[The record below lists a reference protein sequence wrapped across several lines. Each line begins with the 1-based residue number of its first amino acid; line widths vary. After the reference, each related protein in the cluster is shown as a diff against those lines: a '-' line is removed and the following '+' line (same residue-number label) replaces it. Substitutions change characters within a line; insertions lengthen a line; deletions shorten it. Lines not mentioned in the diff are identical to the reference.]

1 METGTSVGPY
11 KIIRHLG
18 SGGMGA
24 VWLAE
29 DTRLHRQVALKMVRP
44 ADAGGAEARERLM
57 REARA
62 AASLNHPHIAT
73 VHDVLDHEDQVII
86 VLEYVEG
93 ETLHSRIKRGP
104 VPPTEAVDIAIQM
117 ARALSTAHSH
127 GIVHRD
133 LKPANVII
141 SGAGHAKVL
150 DFGLARL
157 LDIGSTQTL
166 RSRVE
171 TAGVVGFVGTPGYA
185 APEQMVSS
193 GVDERADLY
202 ALGVVLFE
210 MISGHRPFPGNDPL
224 QLATAK
230 LSQAAP
236 PLSSS
241 GTPVPPALERL
252 VAQLL
257 ERDPVDRPAFAADV
271 VTQLRDIYGA
281 PSTGALAD
289 VRPSR
294 FWKSLAAVALIT
306 VLAGFG
312 AWALG
317 RFSRPPID
325 PSAPPVIAV
334 LPLANDS
341 GDPTKDYVAAGIAE
355 SLISSL
361 ASLPSVTV
369 LSRAAVAEA
378 RSRVKDEAAMAKD
391 LGATYVVNGSVQESN
406 GTLKISLHLV
416 KPDRTVAWGDSVEG
430 AFDRIFELQSRL
442 ATSLSTA
449 LVIRVSAS
457 ERERISAQPTDSPE
471 ALAAYWRGQAL
482 LERRDVA
489 GNVDAAIAGFSD
501 AIRLDDRFSLAHAA
515 LGAAYWAKYL
525 ETLQPELIERAVE
538 AGTSASR
545 IDPDQ
550 PEVRYALA
558 VTLAGRGRNAEAIDE
573 LHRALAMRPNYD
585 DARRQLGLVLGGM
598 GRIDESVA
606 EYQKALALRPNSA
619 STYRSMG
626 LVLYEAGRY
635 EDAIAAF
642 TKATELQPD
651 NFMGFQQ
658 LGTAYHALGKAD
670 LALQNY
676 ERATAIRPSASALSN
691 MGTLYYGRGEF
702 GKAVDAYRDAIT
714 LRPNS
719 ATTHRNLGDALGR
732 LGRQAE
738 ARAAYQRAVALSE
751 ADLKVKPSDPRLV
764 ATLAVHLRKS
774 GASAAAQAR
783 IADAVAKA
791 PKDIEVLYRAAVIN
805 ALDGKPDEAIRFLRS
820 AIESGYSRAV
830 ASEDDDFASLKGR
843 PEFKALVTSPKP

>member
-1 METGTSVGPY
+1 
-11 KIIRHLG
+11 
-18 SGGMGA
+18 MGA

-104 VPPTEAVDIAIQM
+104 LPPTEAVDIAIQM
-117 ARALSTAHSH
+117 ARALSAAHSH

-166 RSRVE
+166 RSSVE
-171 TAGVVGFVGTPGYA
+171 TAGVPGFVGTPGYA

-241 GTPVPPALERL
+241 GTLVPPALERL

-257 ERDPVDRPAFAADV
+257 ERDPVERPGFAADV

-281 PSTGALAD
+281 PSSGVLAD

-312 AWALG
+312 AWQLG
-317 RFSRPPID
+317 RFARPPID

-334 LPLANDS
+334 MPLANDS
-341 GDPTKDYVAAGIAE
+341 GDPGNDYVAAGIAE

-369 LSRAAVAEA
+369 LSRASVAEA
-378 RSRVKDEAAMAKD
+378 RSRTRDEAAMAKD

-416 KPDRTVAWGDSVEG
+416 KTDRTVAWGDSVEG
-430 AFDRIFELQSRL
+430 AFDRIFDLQSRL
-442 ATSLSTA
+442 AMALTSA
-449 LVIRVSAS
+449 LVDRVSAS
-457 ERERISAQPTDSPE
+457 EREKMNAQPTTNTE

-482 LERRDVA
+482 LERRDIA
-489 GNVDAAIAGFSD
+489 GNLDNAIDAFAD
-501 AIRLDDRFSLAHAA
+501 AVARDPRFALAHAA
-515 LGAAYWAKYL
+515 LGTSYWTKYI
-525 ETLQPELIERAVE
+525 ETRSAEWTQKAIDS
-538 AGTSASR
+538 GTTALR
-545 IDPDQ
+545 IDPNR

-558 VTLAGRGRNAEAIDE
+558 LTLAGRGRVDEAIEE
-573 LHRALAMRPNYD
+573 LRRALVTRPNYD
-585 DARRQLGLVLGGM
+585 DARRQLALVLGRQ
-598 GRIDESVA
+598 GRVDESLV
-606 EYQKALALRPNSA
+606 EYRKALALRPTSA
-619 STYRSMG
+619 GTYGSMG
-626 LVLYEAGRY
+626 LMLFENARY
-635 EDAIAAF
+635 EEAITAF
-642 TKATELQPD
+642 IRATELQPD

-658 LGTAYHALGKAD
+658 LGAVYHTIGKTD
-670 LALQNY
+670 LALLNY
-676 ERATAIRPSASALSN
+676 TRANAIRTSPVTLSSI
-691 MGTLYYGRGEF
+691 GAVHHSRGEF
-702 GKAVDAYRDAIT
+702 AQAIDAYRKSIE
-714 LRPNS
+714 LRPK
-719 ATTHRNLGDALGR
+719 AAVTHRNLGDALAR
-732 LGRQAE
+732 LGRGAE
-738 ARAAYQRAVALSE
+738 ARAAYARAAELTE
-751 ADLKVKPSDPRLV
+751 AELKVNPQDARGLGM
-764 ATLAVHLRKS
+764 LAVYLQKAGDQER
-774 GASAAAQAR
+774 ASAR
-783 IADAVAKA
+783 INEAMSRA
-791 PKDIEVLYRAAVIN
+791 PNDVDVLYRAAVIQ
-805 ALDGKPDEAIRFLRS
+805 ALQGRGDEAMKYLRR
-820 AIESGYSRAV
+820 AVEAGYSRSRV
-830 ASEDDDFASLKGR
+830 NEEDDFSQLKTRSDFQSLVN
-843 PEFKALVTSPKP
+843 PAKP